1 MASSASQRQSVDS
14 PMDATSPRLRISR
27 LSSGML
33 KRERGSPESL
43 GGSHAKALTA
53 MTTLGGKADGPSAS
67 GLFFQSG
74 EAFFEETLA
83 PLGDDLSGR
92 VQARGDLVI
101 AQVRIPDHPDRS
113 FQYN

>member
-1 MASSASQRQSVDS
+1 
-14 PMDATSPRLRISR
+14 
-27 LSSGML
+27 ML
-33 KRERGSPESL
+33 KRARGSPESL
-43 GGSHAKALTA
+43 GRSHAKALTA

-74 EAFFEETLA
+74 EAFFEEALA

-101 AQVRIPDHPDRS
+101 AQALRGVEDDLGAENISIR
-113 FQYN
+113 